1 MKKGKNEET
10 SSKHYLFNHSKFNHS
25 IIKLDHS
32 KLRGKGTKKV
42 GLD

>member
-10 SSKHYLFNHSKFNHS
+10 SGKPYPFKHSKFNHS

-32 KLRGKGTKKV
+32 KLRGKGTKKL